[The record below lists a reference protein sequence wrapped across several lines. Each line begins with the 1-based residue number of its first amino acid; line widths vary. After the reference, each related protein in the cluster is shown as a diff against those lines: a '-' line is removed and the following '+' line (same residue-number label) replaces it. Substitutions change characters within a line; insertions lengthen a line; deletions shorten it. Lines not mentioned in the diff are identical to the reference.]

1 MMESSEAEASTPS
14 ERQEDTVPSTSN
26 TSGQGEDEPK
36 SKKSSLKRSSG
47 EPKNA
52 KAKKRKKARVSRSAQ
67 VGYTVHQGED
77 MLLVISSTT
86 SHYNGSAWTPR
97 KKGSK
102 KKKLSKGKLKAKQIK
117 KKKSV
122 LANSKP
128 GNNLVVKTEDTTVF
142 VPQKTT
148 DNRWGESL
156 PEEVL
161 INIFQMVVI
170 QDGAVPFLCR

>member
-1 MMESSEAEASTPS
+1 MDSCEAETSADSK
-14 ERQEDTVPSTSN
+14 RQEDAAPSTSN
-26 TSGQGEDEPK
+26 TSGQSEDEPK
-36 SKKSSLKRSSG
+36 AKTSSLKRSAG
-47 EPKNA
+47 KPTNA
-52 KAKKRKKARVSRSAQ
+52 KAKKQKKARVSRSAQ

-86 SHYNGSAWTPR
+86 SHYNGSAWTPH
-97 KKGSK
+97 KKRSK
-102 KKKLSKGKLKAKQIK
+102 KKKVSKGKTKASQIK
-117 KKKSV
+117 KKKTIH
-122 LANSKP
+122 AKP
-128 GNNLVVKTEDTTVF
+128 KAENNPVVKTEKDTTVL

-161 INIFQMVVI
+161 INIFQMVVN

>member
-1 MMESSEAEASTPS
+1 MDSCEAEASTHS
-14 ERQEDTVPSTSN
+14 ERHEDTAPSTSN
-26 TSGQGEDEPK
+26 TSGQGEDGPK
-36 SKKSSLKRSSG
+36 PKTSSLKRSSG
-47 EPKNA
+47 EPTNA
-52 KAKKRKKARVSRSAQ
+52 KAKKQKKTRVSRSAQ

-86 SHYNGSAWTPR
+86 SHYNGSAWTPQR
-97 KKGSK
+97 KRNK
-102 KKKLSKGKLKAKQIK
+102 KKKPTKGKLKANQIK

-122 LANSKP
+122 HVEPKVK
-128 GNNLVVKTEDTTVF
+128 NNPVVKMEEDAAVF
-142 VPQKTT
+142 VPQKAT

-161 INIFQMVVI
+161 MNIFQMVVN